1 MKNEDIVTRFD
12 HLWTE
17 RKGAVEGVWD
27 QIERFVLPLRS
38 DFYAILTSEN
48 EVDWDRREIY
58 DSTAIGAC
66 QSLAASIQ
74 GNLVSMGQRW
84 FNLKFRDD
92 KLAEDDAAMEW
103 LDEVAN
109 RIYRALDEANFDVEI
124 AEAFLDL
131 VGYGTTVITEEV
143 DEDGKLL
150 FAAIPIRECYFEEDH
165 EKQVYRVYR
174 LLQWTPVQIVSKFGD
189 DVSEDIKKMADAP
202 NGSTLK
208 KPVIFVIYP
217 RDIAKNVDTGKPI
230 PDKKRP
236 WGYKYIFK
244 DTSELLGKEGG
255 YYEMPAFVARWRKTA
270 GSKWGHSPSTI
281 ALADILTLNQ
291 IKEATLEAA
300 GKAIDPANL
309 TEDGTIIGDLD
320 LERGGLT
327 VVTDIDALKVY
338 ESGSKFDVSNLEIN
352 LLTTSI
358 REYFF
363 VDKLELKESPA
374 MTATE
379 VNVRYELMQR
389 LLGPVYGR
397 IKTDLLDPL
406 IQRTFNILYR
416 SDQLPAIP
424 ESVTAADLDVEYSGP
439 LALAQK
445 SQIAESITR
454 WMGEIAQLADIYPEA
469 LDLVDVDAAIREVA
483 SLRGVP
489 AKAIKSQEQVDE
501 AREERQQQQEQA
513 QQMQMAQGAGEAM
526 QSLGDG
532 AQALQAVQ
540 GMGEALPEE
549 GGDEEAVA

>member
-1 MKNEDIVTRFD
+1 MKNADIVTRFD
-12 HLWTE
+12 HLWTQ
-17 RKGAVEGVWD
+17 RKGTTEQIWD

-38 DFYAILTSEN
+38 DFFATLTQEA
-48 EVDWDRREIY
+48 EVDYDRREIY
-58 DSTAIGAC
+58 DSTAIAAC

-84 FNLKFRDD
+84 FSLSFRDD
-92 KLAEDDAAMEW
+92 ELQKDDAAMEW
-103 LDEVAN
+103 LDEVAG
-109 RIYRALDEANFDVEI
+109 RIYRSLDEANFDVEI

-189 DVSEDIKKMADAP
+189 DVPQEMKEQADAP
-202 NGSTLK
+202 GGSTSM

-217 RDIAKNVDTGKPI
+217 RKVSKDIDTGKPI
-230 PDKKRP
+230 PPDKRP
-236 WGYKYIFK
+236 YGFKYILK
-244 DTSELLGKEGG
+244 DTGELLGEEGG
-255 YYEMPAFVARWRKTA
+255 YYEMPAYVARWRKTA
-270 GSKWGHSPSTI
+270 GSKWGHSPATI

-291 IKEATLEAA
+291 IKQATLEAA
-300 GKAIDPANL
+300 GKAIDPANI
-309 TEDGTIIGDLD
+309 TEDGTIIGDMD

-327 VVTDIDALKVY
+327 VVTDMDGLRPY
-338 ESGSKFDVSNLEIN
+338 ESGSKFDISNLEIN
-352 LLTTSI
+352 LLTSAI

-363 VDKLELKESPA
+363 QDKLELKESPA

-406 IQRTFNILYR
+406 IQRTFNILFR
-416 SDQLPAIP
+416 MGQLPEIP
-424 ESVTAADLDVEYSGP
+424 ESIQAADLDVEYSGP

-445 SQIAESITR
+445 SGTADSITR
-454 WMGEIAQLADIYPEA
+454 WIGEITQLAQVFPEA
-469 LDLVDVDAAIREVA
+469 MDLVDIDGAIREVA

-489 AKAIKSQEQVDE
+489 AKAIKAQEEVDE
-501 AREERQQQQEQA
+501 TRAQRQEQQEQA
-513 QQMQMAQGAGEAM
+513 QQIQQMQQGGDAAKAMGE
-526 QSLGDG
+526 G
-532 AQALQAVQ
+532 AQALT
-540 GMGEALPEE
+540 MIE
-549 GGDEEAVA
+549 GGQQ